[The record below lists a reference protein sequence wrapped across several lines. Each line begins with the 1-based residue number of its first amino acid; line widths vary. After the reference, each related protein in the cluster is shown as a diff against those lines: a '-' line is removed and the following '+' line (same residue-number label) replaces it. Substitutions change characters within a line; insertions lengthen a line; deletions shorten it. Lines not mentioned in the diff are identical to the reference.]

1 MQYWVYQSS
10 LGSKDIRL
18 PSSDF
23 YQGIWMRDKDKGTA
37 PCDEEAG
44 AREEG
49 ARSRLL
55 VDTSLSED
63 PAGLSHSKR
72 STMSAQGTE

>member
-1 MQYWVYQSS
+1 
-10 LGSKDIRL
+10 
-18 PSSDF
+18 
-23 YQGIWMRDKDKGTA
+23 MRDKDKGTA